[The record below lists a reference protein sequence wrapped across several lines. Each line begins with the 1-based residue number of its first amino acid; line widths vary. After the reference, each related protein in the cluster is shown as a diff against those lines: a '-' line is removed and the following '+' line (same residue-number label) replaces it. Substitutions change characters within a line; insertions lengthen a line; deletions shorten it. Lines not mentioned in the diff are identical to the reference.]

1 VDDRRTTSWV
11 PEKNLD
17 APVPGR
23 KGSRKSGI
31 KPRKFSPAD
40 SGQFFWQCRK
50 GLPTVLQD
58 PVAFV
63 IEDIKM
69 TYETTP
75 GAGGRAACRPGIPGD
90 IGCFH
95 AYSPLPQ

>member
-1 VDDRRTTSWV
+1 MDDRRTTSWV

-40 SGQFFWQCRK
+40 FRPIFLAVPEGPPIV
-50 GLPTVLQD
+50 LPD

>member
-1 VDDRRTTSWV
+1 
-11 PEKNLD
+11 L
-17 APVPGR
+17 
-23 KGSRKSGI
+23 GSRK
-31 KPRKFSPAD
+31 KPRCARAGAQGKPEERDKTSEIFSRRLRPIFLAVPE
-40 SGQFFWQCRK
+40 